1 VLISVIALMPEAE
14 NQTEPPSKRWRRAMI
29 GLAIVALA
37 VGVAWLEHEPIL
49 RHIAGWWAVS
59 DELVHAD
66 AIVVLG
72 GDIDVRPF
80 AAAALYKQGYAAK
93 ILLSNIQFGRA
104 ERLGL
109 VPSNTA
115 LNRDVL
121 RKLGVPET
129 AIVIIG
135 ENNSST
141 QQEAAA
147 VREWA
152 LQSLAKRVIVPTE
165 LFAARRTR
173 WIFDRELGPVGVE
186 VLVHAFPSSGYTL
199 ADWWRHR
206 HGLIDFNNEVLK
218 YLYYRVEY

>member
-1 VLISVIALMPEAE
+1 VPAVQNLTQPLR
-14 NQTEPPSKRWRRAMI
+14 KRLRRAMI
-29 GLAIVALA
+29 GLAVVALA
-37 VGVAWLEHEPIL
+37 AGVAWLEHEPVL
-49 RHIAGWWAVS
+49 RHIVGWWAVS
-59 DELVHAD
+59 DELAHAD

-93 ILLSNIQFGRA
+93 ILVSNIQFGKA

-109 VPSNTA
+109 IPSHTE

-129 AIVIIG
+129 AIVTIG

-152 LQSLAKRVIVPTE
+152 LQSQAKRIIIPTE

-173 WIFDRELGPVGVE
+173 WIFDRELSPIGVE
-186 VLVHAFPSSGYTL
+186 VVVHAFPTSGYTL
-199 ADWWRHR
+199 ADWWRYR

-218 YLYYRVEY
+218 YLYYRVVY

>member
-1 VLISVIALMPEAE
+1 MPEIE
-14 NQTEPPSKRWRRAMI
+14 NHTRPLRKRRRRAMI

-37 VGVAWLEHEPIL
+37 PGIAWLEHEPIL

-59 DELVHAD
+59 DALAHAD

-93 ILLSNIQFGRA
+93 VLVSNIQLGKA

-109 VPSNTA
+109 VPSNTEQ
-115 LNRDVL
+115 NRDVL

-141 QQEAAA
+141 QQEAVA
-147 VREWA
+147 VRQWA
-152 LQSLAKRVIVPTE
+152 LQSQAKRIIVPTE
-165 LFAARRTR
+165 LFATRRTR

-186 VLVHAFPSSGYTL
+186 VLVHAFASPGYTL

-206 HGLIDFNNEVLK
+206 YGLIDFNNEVLK
-218 YLYYRVEY
+218 YLYYRAKY

>member
-1 VLISVIALMPEAE
+1 MPDD
-14 NQTEPPSKRWRRAMI
+14 QTSPRPTQQPGRRRRRVAI
-29 GLAIVALA
+29 GLAVVALA
-37 VGVAWLEHEPIL
+37 AGLAWLEHEPVL

-59 DELVHAD
+59 DALAHAD

-80 AAAALYKQGYAAK
+80 AAASLYKQGYAAK
-93 ILLSNIQFGRA
+93 ILLSNIQFGKA
-104 ERLGL
+104 ERLEL
-109 VPSNTA
+109 IPSHTE

-129 AIVIIG
+129 AIVTVG

-152 LQSLAKRVIVPTE
+152 LQSQAKRIIVPTE

-173 WIFDRELGPVGVE
+173 WIFDRELSPVGVE

>member
-1 VLISVIALMPEAE
+1 MVVACMPEAE
-14 NQTEPPSKRWRRAMI
+14 NHQPPRQRWRRAMI

-37 VGVAWLEHEPIL
+37 VGVAWLEHEPML

-59 DELVHAD
+59 DELAHAD

-72 GDIDVRPF
+72 GDINVRPF

-93 ILLSNIQFGRA
+93 ILLSNIQFGKA

-109 VPSNTA
+109 VPSNTE

-129 AIVIIG
+129 AIVTIG

-152 LQSLAKRVIVPTE
+152 LQSQAKRIIVPTE
-165 LFAARRTR
+165 LFATRRTR

-186 VLVHAFPSSGYTL
+186 VLVHAFPSPGYTL

-206 HGLIDFNNEVLK
+206 YGLIDFNNEVLK
-218 YLYYRVEY
+218 YLYYRAKY

>member
-1 VLISVIALMPEAE
+1 MPEV
-14 NQTEPPSKRWRRAMI
+14 QDHTRPLRKRGRRTMI
-29 GLAIVALA
+29 GLAIVVAA
-37 VGVAWLEHEPIL
+37 AGVAWLEHEPIL

-59 DELVHAD
+59 DELAHAD

-93 ILLSNIQFGRA
+93 ILVSNIQSGKA

-109 VPSNTA
+109 VPSNTE

-147 VREWA
+147 VRQWA
-152 LQSLAKRVIVPTE
+152 LQSQAKRIIVPTE

-186 VLVHAFPSSGYTL
+186 VFVHAFPSGYTL

-206 HGLIDFNNEVLK
+206 HGLVDFNNEVLK
-218 YLYYRVEY
+218 YLYYRAKY

>member
-1 VLISVIALMPEAE
+1 MVVACMPEAE
-14 NQTEPPSKRWRRAMI
+14 KHARPPRKRWRRAMI

-37 VGVAWLEHEPIL
+37 VGVAWLEHEPML
-49 RHIAGWWAVS
+49 RHIAGCWAVS
-59 DELVHAD
+59 DELAHAD

-93 ILLSNIQFGRA
+93 ILLSNIQFGKA

-109 VPSNTA
+109 VPSNTE

-129 AIVIIG
+129 AIVTIG

-152 LQSLAKRVIVPTE
+152 LQSQAKRIIVPTE
-165 LFAARRTR
+165 LFATRRTR

-186 VLVHAFPSSGYTL
+186 VLVHAFPSPGYTL
-199 ADWWRHR
+199 VDWWRHR
-206 HGLIDFNNEVLK
+206 YGLIDFNNEVLK
-218 YLYYRVEY
+218 YLYYRANY

>member
-1 VLISVIALMPEAE
+1 MPVVACMPEAE
-14 NQTEPPSKRWRRAMI
+14 NHTRPPRQRWRRATI

-37 VGVAWLEHEPIL
+37 VGVAWLEHEPML

-59 DELVHAD
+59 DELADAD

-109 VPSNTA
+109 VPSNTE

-129 AIVIIG
+129 AIVTIG
-135 ENNSST
+135 DNNSST
-141 QQEAAA
+141 RQEAAA

-152 LQSLAKRVIVPTE
+152 LQSQAKRIIVPTE

-186 VLVHAFPSSGYTL
+186 VLVHAFPSPGYTL

-206 HGLIDFNNEVLK
+206 YGLIDFNNEVLK
-218 YLYYRVEY
+218 YLYYRAKY

>member
-1 VLISVIALMPEAE
+1 MPEVQ
-14 NQTEPPSKRWRRAMI
+14 NHTQPLRRRWRRTMI
-29 GLAIVALA
+29 GLAIAVLA
-37 VGVAWLEHEPIL
+37 VGIAWLEHEAIL

-59 DELVHAD
+59 DELAHAD

-72 GDIDVRPF
+72 GNIDVRPF
-80 AAAALYKQGYAAK
+80 AAAELYKQGYAAK
-93 ILLSNIQFGRA
+93 ILVSNIQFGKA

-109 VPSNTA
+109 VPSNTE

-129 AIVIIG
+129 AVVIIG

-152 LQSLAKRVIVPTE
+152 LQSHAKRIIVPTE
-165 LFAARRTR
+165 QFAARRTR

-186 VLVHAFPSSGYTL
+186 VLVRAFPSPGYTL
-199 ADWWRHR
+199 ADWWRNR
-206 HGLIDFNNEVLK
+206 YGLIDFNNEVLK
-218 YLYYRVEY
+218 YLYYRAKY

>member
-1 VLISVIALMPEAE
+1 MPEVQ
-14 NQTEPPSKRWRRAMI
+14 NHTQPLRRRWRRAMI
-29 GLAIVALA
+29 GLAMVALA
-37 VGVAWLEHEPIL
+37 VGVAWLEHESIL
-49 RHIAGWWAVS
+49 RHIASRWAVS
-59 DELVHAD
+59 DELAHAD

-80 AAAALYKQGYAAK
+80 AAAALYKQGYADK
-93 ILLSNIQFGRA
+93 ILVSNIQFGKA

-109 VPSNTA
+109 VPSNTE
-115 LNRDVL
+115 LNSGVL
-121 RKLGVPET
+121 RKLGVPEA

-141 QQEAAA
+141 QQEAVA

-152 LQSLAKRVIVPTE
+152 LQSQAKRIIVPTE

-173 WIFDRELGPVGVE
+173 WIFDQELSPVGVE
-186 VLVHAFPSSGYTL
+186 VVVHAFPSPGYTL

-206 HGLIDFNNEVLK
+206 YGLIDFNNEVLK
-218 YLYYRVEY
+218 YLYYRVKY